1 MFYSDGG
8 VVDNLV
14 DTADSDAIT
23 HADLDVTFVTPG
35 RGPGVTDDIVAL
47 ISLITVTNGED
58 GVVNL
63 GGAVVGGGEDTAGVS
78 LEDFALGVDGDTDG
92 LLLNGSLDAVGVSAD
107 LLVASSIG
115 DTLGL
120 IVAARALG
128 LLGGTRD
135 VGVVSLAHGHV
146 SLLPLPAVVVH
157 ATIAAVVGK
166 EALRAINEL
175 LRGHNDLL
183 VASNDV
189 SGLNS
194 LSGGESPA

>member
-1 MFYSDGG
+1 M
-8 VVDNLV
+8 
-14 DTADSDAIT
+14 
-23 HADLDVTFVTPG
+23 
-35 RGPGVTDDIVAL
+35 
-47 ISLITVTNGED
+47 
-58 GVVNL
+58 VNL
-63 GGAVVGGGEDTAGVS
+63 GGAVVGSSEDTASVG
-78 LEDFALGVDGDTDG
+78 LEDLAFGVDGDTDG
-92 LLLNGSLDAVGVSAD
+92 SVVLDGILDAVGVSAD

-115 DTLGL
+115 DALGL

-189 SGLNS
+189 SGLNG
-194 LSGGESPA
+194 LSGGEGPA